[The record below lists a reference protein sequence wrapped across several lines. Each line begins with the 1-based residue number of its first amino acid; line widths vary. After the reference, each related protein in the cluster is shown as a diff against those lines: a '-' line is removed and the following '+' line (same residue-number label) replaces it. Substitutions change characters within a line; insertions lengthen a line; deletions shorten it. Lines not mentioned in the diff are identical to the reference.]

1 MYPMRRLVP
10 RWLCLATVFA
20 GFLASSSL
28 LQAQAP
34 LAERLSP
41 DTVLCV
47 AWRGTTSLSGA
58 EQKNHVLQLLQ
69 DPAFAPAWLGL
80 AAAFQQRNQKVE
92 SPAAAMGIP
101 DIMSLLENP
110 LVFGVGAVPN
120 EAGSPGPNG
129 RPSRF
134 GFFFVYDATG
144 KASLIDK
151 LKSSA
156 QSSTKTHSQVTT
168 YNFGGTSVE
177 VRAAGAS
184 LTYSAQVSRYFVAS
198 DQKQIVEGLIT
209 RFRSADGNVTSSL
222 GRLTPYRDLQKFIG
236 SDMALEWYARI
247 PDPDEWT
254 IPPSGGKSAAQ
265 FAKSIH
271 LERVHAAGGGVSFAG
286 EEMHVRGAVLGDT
299 SPGSVFDLAG
309 PSTTTFQTEAVVN
322 GSSTFSMSRFNLAA
336 LYALMR
342 GALVGALSSQQVAN
356 VSAMETVGQSYLGM
370 PIGDAFGLM
379 SGEIA
384 SFSTYS
390 DDGTA
395 QQLFAATI
403 RQPEAVLR
411 ILRSVVGSMIVAE
424 DSAGPTTFLDIAYPY
439 KDPKTG
445 TQRRKFYYLAVTPQM
460 LVGAPRKAMVRE
472 TVQRINSH
480 SDASPAS
487 GVLANPDF
495 SRMRSLL
502 PEKLSGL
509 SGSDLTQ
516 IPWDK
521 LLANLE
527 DQIAQGAKQK
537 NGPQPPDLSWLKSD
551 LISRH
556 LHIALSGWWKDS
568 GGVYFD
574 SYLQ

>member
-1 MYPMRRLVP
+1 MYSMRRLVP

-34 LAERLSP
+34 LAARLSP
-41 DTVLCV
+41 DTVFCV
-47 AWRGTTSLSGA
+47 AWRGTASLSGA

-69 DPAFAPAWLGL
+69 DPAFAPVWLGL
-80 AAAFQQRNQKVE
+80 TAAFQQRNQKAE
-92 SPAAAMGIP
+92 SPAAAMGLA
-101 DIMSLLENP
+101 DITSLLENP
-110 LVFGVGAVPN
+110 LLFGVAAVPN
-120 EAGSPGPNG
+120 GTESSRPNG
-129 RPSRF
+129 QPSRF
-134 GFFFVYDATG
+134 GFFVVYDATG

-151 LKSSA
+151 WKTSA
-156 QSSTKTHSQVTT
+156 QSSKTHSQVTT
-168 YNFGGTSVE
+168 YDFGGTSVE
-177 VRAAGAS
+177 VRASGAS
-184 LTYSAQVSRYFVAS
+184 VTYSAQAARYFVAS
-198 DQKQIVEGLIT
+198 DQKQILEGLIT
-209 RFRSADGNVTSSL
+209 RFRSVDGKVTSL
-222 GRLTPYRDLQKFIG
+222 GQLTQYRDLQKFIG
-236 SDMALEWYARI
+236 SDAALEWYARI
-247 PDPDEWT
+247 PDPEQWT

-265 FAKSIH
+265 FAKGIH
-271 LERVHAAGGGVSFAG
+271 LERIHAAGGGVSFAG
-286 EEMHVRGAVLGDT
+286 EAMHVRGAVLGDT
-299 SPGSVFDLAG
+299 SPGGVFDLAG
-309 PSTTTFQTEAVVN
+309 PSTTAFQTEAVVN

-336 LYALMR
+336 LYALIR
-342 GALVGALSSQQVAN
+342 DAIVGTLSSQQVAN

-395 QQLFAATI
+395 QQLFVATI

-411 ILRSVVGSMIVAE
+411 ILRAVASSMIVAE
-424 DSAGPTTFLDIAYPY
+424 DSSGTATFLDIAYPY

-472 TVQRINSH
+472 AVQRLNSH
-480 SDASPAS
+480 PDASPAS

-495 SRMRSLL
+495 SRIRSLL

-509 SGSDLTQ
+509 GGSDLNQ

-527 DQIAQGAKQK
+527 HQIAQTANQK
-537 NGPQPPDLSWLKSD
+537 NGPQPPDLSWLKPD
-551 LISRH
+551 IISRH
-556 LHIALSGWWKDS
+556 LHIAVSGWWKDS

>member
-34 LAERLSP
+34 LVERLSP

-47 AWRGTTSLSGA
+47 AWRGTASLSGA

-80 AAAFQQRNQKVE
+80 AAAFQQRNQKGE
-92 SPAAAMGIP
+92 LPAMGLP

-110 LVFGVGAVPN
+110 FVFGVGAVPN
-120 EAGSPGPNG
+120 GTGSPGPNG
-129 RPSRF
+129 QPSRF
-134 GFFFVYDATG
+134 GFFIVYDATG
-144 KASLIDK
+144 KASLVDK
-151 LKSSA
+151 WKTSA

-168 YNFGGTSVE
+168 YDFGGTSVE

-184 LTYSAQVSRYFVAS
+184 VTYSAQASRYFVAS

-209 RFRSADGNVTSSL
+209 RFRSADGNLASL
-222 GRLTPYRDLQKFIG
+222 GQLTPYRDLQKFIG
-236 SDMALEWYARI
+236 ADAALEWYARI
-247 PDPDEWT
+247 PDPDQWT
-254 IPPSGGKSAAQ
+254 VPSSGGKSAAQ
-265 FAKSIH
+265 FARGIH
-271 LERVHAAGGGVSFAG
+271 LERVHAAGGGVSFSG
-286 EEMHVRGAVLGDT
+286 EGMHVRGAVLGDT
-299 SPGSVFDLAG
+299 SPGGIFDLAG
-309 PSTTTFQTEAVVN
+309 PSTTAFQTEAVVN
-322 GSSTFSMSRFNLAA
+322 GSSTFSMSRFNLGA
-336 LYALMR
+336 LYALMH
-342 GALVGALSSQQVAN
+342 AAIVGTLSEQQVAN

-370 PIGDAFGLM
+370 PIADAFGLM

-424 DSAGPTTFLDIAYPY
+424 DSAGPATFLDIAYPY

-460 LVGAPRKAMVRE
+460 LVGAPRKALVRE
-472 TVQRINSH
+472 TVQRLNSH
-480 SDASPAS
+480 PDASPAS

-502 PEKLSGL
+502 PERLSGL
-509 SGSDLTQ
+509 SASDLTQ

-527 DQIAQGAKQK
+527 DQIAQTAKQK
-537 NGPQPPDLSWLKSD
+537 NGQKVPDLTWLKPGA
-551 LISRH
+551 ISSH

-568 GGVYFD
+568 GGLYFE

>member
-1 MYPMRRLVP
+1 MYPIRRLGP

-34 LAERLSP
+34 LVERLSP
-41 DTVLCV
+41 DTVFCV
-47 AWRGTTSLSGA
+47 AWRGTASLSGA

-69 DPAFAPAWLGL
+69 DPAFAPAWIGL
-80 AAAFQQRNQKVE
+80 AAVFQQRNQKAG
-92 SPAAAMGIP
+92 SPAAAMGLP
-101 DIMSLLENP
+101 DITSLLENP

-120 EAGSPGPNG
+120 DAGSAGPND

-134 GFFFVYDATG
+134 GFFLVYDATG

-151 LKSSA
+151 WKASA
-156 QSSTKTHSQVTT
+156 QSGNKTHSEVTT

-177 VRAAGAS
+177 VRAVGAS
-184 LTYSAQVSRYFVAS
+184 VTYSAQASRYFVAS

-209 RFRSADGNVTSSL
+209 RFRSADGNVTSL
-222 GRLTPYRDLQKFIG
+222 GQLTPYRDLQNFIG
-236 SDMALEWYARI
+236 SDAALEWYARI
-247 PDPDEWT
+247 PDPDQWT

-265 FAKSIH
+265 FARSIH

-286 EEMHVRGAVLGDT
+286 EAMHVRGAVLGDT

-309 PSTTTFQTEAVVN
+309 PSTTAFQTEAVVN
-322 GSSTFSMSRFNLAA
+322 GSSTFSMSRFDLAA

-342 GALVGALSSQQVAN
+342 GAIVGTLSSQQVAN

-370 PIGDAFGLM
+370 PIADAFGLM
-379 SGEIA
+379 TGEIA

-472 TVQRINSH
+472 TVQRLNSH
-480 SDASPAS
+480 PDASPAS

-495 SRMRSLL
+495 SGMRSLL

-527 DQIAQGAKQK
+527 DQIAQSAKQK
-537 NGPQPPDLSWLKSD
+537 NGQQPPDLSWLKPD
-551 LISRH
+551 RISRH

>member
-34 LAERLSP
+34 LVERLSP
-41 DTVLCV
+41 DTVFCV
-47 AWRGTTSLSGA
+47 AWRGTASLSSA

-69 DPAFAPAWLGL
+69 DPAFAPAWIGL
-80 AAAFQQRNQKVE
+80 AAAFQQRNQKAG
-92 SPAAAMGIP
+92 SPAAAMGLP
-101 DIMSLLENP
+101 DITSLLENP

-120 EAGSPGPNG
+120 DAGSAGPNG

-134 GFFFVYDATG
+134 GFFIVYDATG

-151 LKSSA
+151 LKTSA
-156 QSSTKTHSQVTT
+156 QTSTKMHSEVTT

-177 VRAAGAS
+177 VRAVGAS
-184 LTYSAQVSRYFVAS
+184 FTYSAQASRYFVAS
-198 DQKQIVEGLIT
+198 DQKQIVEGLIA
-209 RFRSADGNVTSSL
+209 RFRSADSNVASL
-222 GRLTPYRDLQKFIG
+222 GQLTPYRDLQKFIG
-236 SDMALEWYARI
+236 SEAALEWYARI
-247 PDPDEWT
+247 PDPDQWT
-254 IPPSGGKSAAQ
+254 FPPSGGKSAAQ
-265 FAKSIH
+265 FVKSIH
-271 LERVHAAGGGVSFAG
+271 LEKVHAAAGGVSFAG
-286 EEMHVRGAVLGDT
+286 EAMHVRGAVLGDT

-309 PSTTTFQTEAVVN
+309 PSTTAFQTEAVVN

-336 LYALMR
+336 LYTLLR
-342 GALVGALSSQQVAN
+342 GAIVGTLNPQQVAN

-370 PIGDAFGLM
+370 PIADAFGLM

-384 SFSTYS
+384 SFSSYS

-403 RQPEAVLR
+403 RQPEAVVR

-445 TQRRKFYYLAVTPQM
+445 TQRRKFYYLAVTPRM

-472 TVQRINSH
+472 TVQRLNSGP
-480 SDASPAS
+480 DASPAS
-487 GVLANPDF
+487 GVRANPDF

-527 DQIAQGAKQK
+527 DQIAQNAKQK
-537 NGPQPPDLSWLKSD
+537 NGQQPPPDLGWLKPD
-551 LISRH
+551 TISRH

>member
-1 MYPMRRLVP
+1 MRHLVP

-28 LQAQAP
+28 LQAQG
-34 LAERLSP
+34 LLVERLSP
-41 DTVLCV
+41 DTVFCV
-47 AWRGTTSLSGA
+47 AWRGTASLPGA
-58 EQKNHVLQLLQ
+58 EQKNHVLQLLR

-80 AAAFQQRNQKVE
+80 AAALQQGNQKAE
-92 SPAAAMGIP
+92 GPAAALGFP
-101 DIMSLLENP
+101 DIPSLLENP

-120 EAGSPGPNG
+120 GTGSSGPNG
-129 RPSRF
+129 RPSHF
-134 GFFFVYDATG
+134 GFFMVYDATG

-151 LKSSA
+151 LKASA
-156 QSSTKTHSQVTT
+156 QSGTKTHSQVTT

-177 VRAAGAS
+177 VRAAGANV
-184 LTYSAQVSRYFVAS
+184 TYSAQASRYFVAS
-198 DQKQIVEGLIT
+198 DQKQIAEDLIT
-209 RFRSADGNVTSSL
+209 RFRSADGNVASL
-222 GRLTPYRDLQKFIG
+222 GQLAPYRDLQKFIG
-236 SDMALEWYARI
+236 SDSALEWYARI
-247 PDPDEWT
+247 PDPDQWT
-254 IPPSGGKSAAQ
+254 FPPSGGKSAEQ

-286 EEMHVRGAVLGDT
+286 EAMHVKGAVLGDA
-299 SPGSVFDLAG
+299 SPGGVFDLAG
-309 PSTTTFQTEAVVN
+309 PSTTAFQTEAVIN
-322 GSSTFSMSRFNLAA
+322 GSSTFSMSRFDLAA
-336 LYALMR
+336 LYALLH
-342 GALVGALSSQQVAN
+342 GAIVGTMSSQQVAN

-395 QQLFAATI
+395 QQLLAATI

-424 DSAGPTTFLDIAYPY
+424 DSSGAATFLDIAYPY

-472 TVQRINSH
+472 TVQRLNSH
-480 SDASPAS
+480 PDPSPAS

-527 DQIAQGAKQK
+527 NQIAQTAKQK
-537 NGPQPPDLSWLKSD
+537 NGQKVPDSTWLKPD
-551 LISRH
+551 AISSH
-556 LHIALSGWWKDS
+556 VHVALSGWWKDS

>member
-1 MYPMRRLVP
+1 MYPMRRLVS

-20 GFLASSSL
+20 GFLASSAL
-28 LQAQAP
+28 LQAQTP
-34 LAERLSP
+34 LVDRLSP
-41 DTVLCV
+41 ETVFCV
-47 AWRGTTSLSGA
+47 AWRGTASLSGA

-80 AAAFQQRNQKVE
+80 ASAFQQRNQKAE
-92 SPAAAMGIP
+92 GPTASLGLPEIT
-101 DIMSLLENP
+101 SLLENP
-110 LVFGVGAVPN
+110 FTLGVSAVPN
-120 EAGSPGPNG
+120 GAGSPGPNG
-129 RPSRF
+129 QPSHF
-134 GFFFVYDATG
+134 GFFIVYDATG

-151 LKSSA
+151 LKAAA
-156 QSSTKTHSQVTT
+156 QGSEKAHSQVTT
-168 YNFGGTSVE
+168 YDFGGTSVE

-184 LTYSAQVSRYFVAS
+184 VTYSAQTSHYFIAS
-198 DQKQIVEGLIT
+198 DQKQIVEGLIK
-209 RFRSADGNVTSSL
+209 RFGSADGKATSL
-222 GRLTPYRDLQKFIG
+222 GQLTPYRDLQKFIG
-236 SDMALEWYARI
+236 PDAALEWYARI
-247 PDPDEWT
+247 PDPDQWNM
-254 IPPSGGKSAAQ
+254 PQSGRRSPAQ

-271 LERVHAAGGGVSFAG
+271 LEKIHAAGGGISFAG
-286 EEMHVRGAVLGDT
+286 EAMHIRGAVLGDT
-299 SPGSVFDLAG
+299 SPGGVFDLAG
-309 PSTTTFQTEAVVN
+309 PSATTFQTQAVVN
-322 GSSTFSMSRFNLAA
+322 GSSTFSMSRFDLAA
-336 LYALMR
+336 LYALVR
-342 GALVGALSSQQVAN
+342 GAIGGTLSPQQVAN
-356 VSAMETVGQSYLGM
+356 VSAIETVGQSYLGM
-370 PIGDAFGLM
+370 PVGDALGLM

-403 RQPEAVLR
+403 RQPQAVLR
-411 ILRSVVGSMIVAE
+411 ILRAVAGSMIVAE
-424 DSAGPTTFLDIAYPY
+424 DSSGPTTFLDIAYPY

-460 LVGAPRKAMVRE
+460 LVGAPRKAMLRE
-472 TVQRINSH
+472 TVQRLSSH
-480 SDASPAS
+480 GDASPVA
-487 GVLANPDF
+487 GLLANPDF

-516 IPWDK
+516 IPWDQ
-521 LLANLE
+521 LLSQLE
-527 DQIAQGAKQK
+527 DRIAQGAKQK
-537 NGPQPPDLSWLKSD
+537 NGQQPPDFGWLKSD